1 MNTRTTPAPMPAP
14 PAPTPRLS
22 GDPTV
27 RGLAALLS
35 VNAVGNGL
43 FLTVSTLWFT
53 RGLGYPVAQV
63 GLALTVAGLCGIL
76 AALPAGRACDRWN
89 AKRVLTCLH
98 LLQAAAIALYAVA
111 GSFPLFLALACL
123 ATAGSRANAAA
134 RGALYAHVLPPDLRT
149 RALALLRAVNNV
161 GIGAGAALG
170 SVVLAFDTDAAYR
183 GAICLSAAAFLLAL
197 IPLRAIPAPTR
208 PAPAQTPRTVRVA
221 ASRRGTPVPGTGRHV
236 PHPLRDVPYLAV
248 TALNA
253 VVNTLYVVLEV
264 GLPLWL
270 LTYTS
275 APQTMVGWLLV
286 ANTALVVALQ
296 VRAARGV
303 TGPAQAARAFRRG
316 GLLVAAACIAIA
328 CAADQS
334 PFTATV
340 VLVAAVV
347 LLTLGEVTSQ
357 AGSWALSYDLAPEH
371 AQGTYQGIYQTGI
384 SVSQALGPGLL
395 TAFVLPHG
403 TTGWGALAALFAV
416 AALALPATARWA
428 VRGCREVQVSPPGR
442 ACLRDGARG
451 GHDSP

>member
-1 MNTRTTPAPMPAP
+1 MTTKTTPAPIPASPAP
-14 PAPTPRLS
+14 PHRLS

-43 FLTVSTLWFT
+43 FLTISALWFT
-53 RGLGYPVAQV
+53 RGLGYPVAKV
-63 GLALTVAGLCGIL
+63 GLALTVAGLCGVL

-89 AKRVLTCLH
+89 AKSVLTCLH
-98 LLQAAAIALYAVA
+98 LLQAIALALYAVA
-111 GSFPLFLALACL
+111 GSFPVFLALACL

-134 RGALYAHVLPPDLRT
+134 RGALYAHTLPPHLRT

-197 IPLRAIPAPTR
+197 IPLRAIPSTAR
-208 PAPAQTPRTVRVA
+208 PAPAQPPRTARA
-221 ASRRGTPVPGTGRHV
+221 ATSRRGAPVPESGRHV
-236 PHPLRDVPYLAV
+236 PHPLRDVPYLTV

-253 VVNTLYVVLEV
+253 IINTLYVVLEV
-264 GLPLWL
+264 ALPLWL
-270 LTYTS
+270 LTRTS
-275 APQTMVGWLLV
+275 APQAMVGWLLV
-286 ANTALVVALQ
+286 TNTALVVAFQ

-303 TGPAQAARAFRRG
+303 TGPVQAARAFRRG
-316 GLLVAAACIAIA
+316 GLLVTAACLAVACSAGRSPIA
-328 CAADQS
+328 
-334 PFTATV
+334 ATV
-340 VLVAAVV
+340 ILIAAVV

-357 AGSWALSYDLAPEH
+357 AGSWALSYDLAPDH

-395 TAFVLPHG
+395 TTFVLPHG
-403 TTGWGALAALFAV
+403 TAGWAALATVFAG
-416 AALALPATARWA
+416 AALALPATTRWA
-428 VRGCREVQVSPPGR
+428 VRERRVDR
-442 ACLRDGARG
+442 
-451 GHDSP
+451 

>member
-1 MNTRTTPAPMPAP
+1 MTTKTTSAPIPAT

-43 FLTVSTLWFT
+43 FLTISTLWFT
-53 RGLGYPVAQV
+53 RGLGYPVERV
-63 GLALTVAGLCGIL
+63 GLALTVAGLCGIV

-89 AKRVLTCLH
+89 AKSVLTCLH

-111 GSFPLFLALACL
+111 ESFPVFLALACL

-170 SVVLAFDTDAAYR
+170 SVVLVFDTDAACR

-208 PAPAQTPRTVRVA
+208 PAPAQPPRTARA
-221 ASRRGTPVPGTGRHV
+221 ATTRRGAPVLESGRHV
-236 PHPLRDVPYLAV
+236 SHPLRDVPYLAV

-253 VVNTLYVVLEV
+253 IVNTLYVVLEV

-270 LTYTS
+270 LTRTS
-275 APQTMVGWLLV
+275 APQAMVGWLLV
-286 ANTALVVALQ
+286 INTALVVALQ

-303 TGPAQAARAFRRG
+303 TGPVQAARAFRRG
-316 GLLVAAACIAIA
+316 GLLVAAACLAVA
-328 CAADQS
+328 CSADRS

-347 LLTLGEVTSQ
+347 LLTLGEVVSQ
-357 AGSWALSYDLAPEH
+357 AGSWTLSYDLAPDH

-395 TAFVLPHG
+395 TAFVLPHDIV
-403 TTGWGALAALFAV
+403 GWAALATLFAG

-428 VRGCREVQVSPPGR
+428 VRELRE
-442 ACLRDGARG
+442 AR
-451 GHDSP
+451 

>member
-1 MNTRTTPAPMPAP
+1 MNIRTTAAPSPAP
-14 PAPTPRLS
+14 PASTSRLS
-22 GDPTV
+22 SDPVV
-27 RGLAALLS
+27 RRLAALLL

-63 GLALTVAGLCGIL
+63 GLALTAAGLCGIL

-98 LLQAAAIALYAVA
+98 LLQAAAVALYTVA
-111 GSFPLFLALACL
+111 GSFPVFLALACL
-123 ATAGSRANAAA
+123 ATAGSRANATA
-134 RGALYAHVLPPDLRT
+134 RGALYAHVLPPDRRT

-170 SVVLAFDTDAAYR
+170 SAVLAFDTDAAYR

-197 IPLRAIPAPTR
+197 IPLRAIPSPSRPPAAQPPAADR
-208 PAPAQTPRTVRVA
+208 PAELLRDAPAPGPRRQA
-221 ASRRGTPVPGTGRHV
+221 
-236 PHPLRDVPYLAV
+236 PHPLRDAPYLAV

-264 GLPLWL
+264 ALPLWL
-270 LTYTS
+270 LTRTS
-275 APQTMVGWLLV
+275 APQAMVGWLLV
-286 ANTALVVALQ
+286 TNTALVVALQ

-303 TGPAQAARAFRRG
+303 TGLDQAARAFRRG
-316 GLLVAAACIAIA
+316 GFLVAAACLAIA
-328 CAADQS
+328 CAAGRA
-334 PFTATV
+334 PFTAAM
-340 VLVAAVV
+340 VLLAAVV
-347 LLTLGEVTSQ
+347 LLTFGEVTSQ

-395 TAFVLPHG
+395 TALVLPHG
-403 TTGWGALAALFAV
+403 MAGWAGLATCFAGAALT
-416 AALALPATARWA
+416 LPAAARWA
-428 VRGCREVQVSPPGR
+428 ERERRQFPRTPPTPPAQRR
-442 ACLRDGARG
+442 A
-451 GHDSP
+451 P

>member
-1 MNTRTTPAPMPAP
+1 MTTKTTPAPMPAT
-14 PAPTPRLS
+14 PAPAPRLS

-35 VNAVGNGL
+35 VNALGNGL
-43 FLTVSTLWFT
+43 FLTISTLWFT
-53 RGLGYPVAQV
+53 RGLGYSVERV

-89 AKRVLTCLH
+89 AKGVLTCLH
-98 LLQAAAIALYAVA
+98 LLQAGAIALYAVA
-111 GSFPLFLALACL
+111 DSFPVFLALACL

-134 RGALYAHVLPPDLRT
+134 RGALYAHVLPPGLRT

-161 GIGAGAALG
+161 GIGAGATLG
-170 SVVLAFDTDAAYR
+170 SVVIVFDTGAAYR
-183 GAICLSAAAFLLAL
+183 GAICLSAAASLLAL
-197 IPLRAIPAPTR
+197 IPLRAIPVPTR
-208 PAPAQTPRTVRVA
+208 AVPAQPPRTARVA
-221 ASRRGTPVPGTGRHV
+221 AVRRAAPAAGSG
-236 PHPLRDVPYLAV
+236 HPLRDVPYLAV

-270 LTYTS
+270 LTRTT
-275 APQTMVGWLLV
+275 APQAVVGWLLV
-286 ANTALVVALQ
+286 INTVLVVALQ
-296 VRAARGV
+296 VRAVRGV
-303 TGPAQAARAFRRG
+303 TGPVQAARAFRRG
-316 GLLVAAACIAIA
+316 GLLVAAACLAVA
-328 CAADQS
+328 CSADRS
-334 PFTATV
+334 PFAATV

-347 LLTLGEVTSQ
+347 LLTFGEVISQ
-357 AGSWALSYDLAPEH
+357 AGSWTLSYDLAPDH

-403 TTGWGALAALFAV
+403 IVGWAALATLFAG

-428 VRGCREVQVSPPGR
+428 VRELRE
-442 ACLRDGARG
+442 AR
-451 GHDSP
+451 